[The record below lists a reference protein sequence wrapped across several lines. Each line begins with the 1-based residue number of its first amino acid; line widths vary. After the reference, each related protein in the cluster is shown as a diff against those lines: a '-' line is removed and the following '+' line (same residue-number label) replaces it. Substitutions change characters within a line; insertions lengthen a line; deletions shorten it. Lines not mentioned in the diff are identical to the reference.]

1 MECLSRKID
10 LLPYPLDGIL
20 KSAHSLLRTGAVSSG
35 ATKAQIAAAFVV
47 ERLDLLPRDRGV
59 VEAWESLGVEW
70 QFYVKHLRQ
79 DHRPLIEAVE
89 SDVVVREGGIGPAR

>member
-1 MECLSRKID
+1 M
-10 LLPYPLDGIL
+10 LPYPLDKIL
-20 KSAHSLLRTGAVSSG
+20 KNAHSLLRRGALGSG
-35 ATKAQIAAAFVV
+35 ATRVQVAAAFVV

-79 DHRPLIEAVE
+79 DHRALIEALE
-89 SDVVVREGGIGPAR
+89 TSAAAREGG